1 MARESEK
8 VESEVHAV
16 VAVAVADDAV
26 AVRVAV
32 GAVVVD
38 VAVVVVVAADDVAVV
53 VVVVV
58 DVAAAAVDVVLAA
71 AEIAAHYY
79 SSPRLQQ
86 HVAVAQA
93 APKSEGNCNFGK
105 QVEVLRH
112 LLFDPLQACS
122 CTSQEG
128 YVGYQY
134 S

>member
-1 MARESEK
+1 VARESEK

-38 VAVVVVVAADDVAVV
+38 VAVVVAADDVAVV